1 MGEINLWWKGIKIY
15 WRESIG
21 GNFSRWGGMK
31 IFLADRGEGG
41 WESPGWGNEG
51 VEFPSVLKKEHV
63 EIPRVI

>member
-1 MGEINLWWKGIKIY
+1 
-15 WRESIG
+15 
-21 GNFSRWGGMK
+21 MK